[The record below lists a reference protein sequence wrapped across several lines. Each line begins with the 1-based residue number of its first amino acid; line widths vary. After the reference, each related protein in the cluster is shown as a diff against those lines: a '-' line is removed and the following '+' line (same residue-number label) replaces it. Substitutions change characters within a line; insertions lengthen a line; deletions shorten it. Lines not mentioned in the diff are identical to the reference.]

1 MSTELFTYL
10 ANQPRAAVP
19 PDLQENLR
27 LSAAK
32 LAQDAASPAFV
43 RGDCGPLLPTLAAI
57 YAHFTRDSNRVEIPP
72 ELVNELSATFQ
83 KLAPHITAALRKPEP
98 YSLHKNL
105 CFM

>member
-10 ANQPRAAVP
+10 KTQFTAPLP
-19 PDLQENLR
+19 PDPRENLR

-32 LAQDAASPAFV
+32 LAQDAASPAYA
-43 RGDCGPLLPTLAAI
+43 RGDCGHTLPTVAAI
-57 YAHFTRDSNRVEIPP
+57 YAYFTSSPHRVEIPP
-72 ELVNELSATFQ
+72 ELINELSATFQ

-105 CFM
+105 CSM

>member
-43 RGDCGPLLPTLAAI
+43 RGDCGHTLPTVAAI
-57 YAHFTRDSNRVEIPP
+57 YAYFTSSPHRVEIPP

-105 CFM
+105 CSM

>member
-10 ANQPRAAVP
+10 KTQLSVPLP
-19 PDLQENLR
+19 PDPRENLR

-32 LAQDAASPAFV
+32 LAQEAASPAYV
-43 RGDCGPLLPTLAAI
+43 RGDHGHLLPILAAI
-57 YAHFTRDSNRVEIPP
+57 YAHCTSFPHRVEIPP

-83 KLAPHITAALRKPEP
+83 KLVPHITAALRKPEP

-105 CFM
+105 CSM